1 MAPISPVGASRDDC
15 TDNHARRHSW
25 ISTNTCERS
34 HIHTHT
40 HTHARTHACIQSP
53 PENRVSSSQHR
64 FRLIPGGDAFQ
75 RKMYEYTKEIVL
87 SCDSRTHIYARTC
100 VFVCVCV
107 NLARVFFEYIYICV
121 LLFGTYV
128 RAIHSLKNDES
139 KKRRSRSVLPP
150 SSPGFFVVITPVTF
164 DPYSPPS
171 RCTSGVD
178 ERAETSSI
186 PRFLS
191 LSLLSLSHTE
201 HTARQLRTH
210 THTHTHT
217 FFTGV
222 YQYSCFLVFLMQS
235 SPPIFV
241 FMFVDATAARRRP
254 TWSP

>member
-1 MAPISPVGASRDDC
+1 M
-15 TDNHARRHSW
+15 
-25 ISTNTCERS
+25 
-34 HIHTHT
+34 
-40 HTHARTHACIQSP
+40 
-53 PENRVSSSQHR
+53 
-64 FRLIPGGDAFQ
+64 
-75 RKMYEYTKEIVL
+75 
-87 SCDSRTHIYARTC
+87 
-100 VFVCVCV
+100 CVCM
-107 NLARVFFEYIYICV
+107 RVCESSTRLLRIYIYICV
-121 LLFGTYV
+121 LWFGTYV

-210 THTHTHT
+210 THTHTH
-217 FFTGV
+217 FF
-222 YQYSCFLVFLMQS
+222 YRCLPVFLFS
-235 SPPIFV
+235 RFPHAVLPSYFRIHV
-241 FMFVDATAARRRP
+241 C
-254 TWSP
+254 